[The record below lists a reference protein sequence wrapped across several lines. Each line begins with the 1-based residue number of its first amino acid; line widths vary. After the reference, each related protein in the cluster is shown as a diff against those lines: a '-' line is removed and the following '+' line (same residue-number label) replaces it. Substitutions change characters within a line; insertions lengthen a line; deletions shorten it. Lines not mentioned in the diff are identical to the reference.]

1 MASGGTDRCGFY
13 LGNDEHRRSIGTRT
27 TIGKRRMVAA
37 LVPAESFQK
46 RRLLEAIQRPAA
58 RW

>member
-1 MASGGTDRCGFY
+1 MANGGTDRCGFY

-37 LVPAESFQK
+37 PGPAESFQK
-46 RRLLEAIQRPAA
+46 RRLLETIQRPTTQ
-58 RW
+58 R